1 MDRLPWGEMIAH
13 VELIH
18 RSLGSRMQWDLA
30 ANSFAHTSEGGRR
43 DIQTNVDNYL
53 KFEMFGDSKHQEK
66 HRAYDQM
73 PDEQRVLAVGS
84 SLENEGMGF
93 LDKRPHHREWLK
105 EKGISPDE
113 CRLRYTEWRDRVDAS
128 KSSGRSEPI
137 GGDGDG

>member
-18 RSLGSRMQWDLA
+18 KSLGSRMQWDLA

-53 KFEMFGDSKHQEK
+53 KFEMFRDSKHQEK

-113 CRLRYTEWRDRVDAS
+113 CRLRYTQWRDRVDAA
-128 KSSGRSEPI
+128 KAKREGDGEPV
-137 GGDGDG
+137 GGDD